1 MACARS
7 ASASATVLKPADGT
21 RKAALTTYE
30 VKLQSAMSLTEW
42 PHSAQENNV
51 PLMAGENRIAAS
63 LALRAWLSPAVLAA
77 IMSALLFGFAGTPR
91 YWHAWV
97 YLSLFFA
104 LSAGITL
111 DLLRRDPAL
120 LQRRMKGGPTAE
132 GRPLQRLIM
141 LGASL
146 GFVSLL
152 VVPALD
158 FRHSWSSVPLT
169 GVVVGDVLVA
179 VARVFIGRVYRE
191 NTFAAATI
199 EVTAGQRL
207 IDTGPY
213 TVVRHPMYASAL
225 LYLIRTPRALGSYWG
240 FRGLVFMLPF
250 LVWRLLDE
258 ERLLAQELPGY
269 AAYQARVRY
278 RLIPGLW

>member
-1 MACARS
+1 VSR
-7 ASASATVLKPADGT
+7 
-21 RKAALTTYE
+21 
-30 VKLQSAMSLTEW
+30 
-42 PHSAQENNV
+42 
-51 PLMAGENRIAAS
+51 
-63 LALRAWLSPAVLAA
+63 LAFRAWLSLAALAA
-77 IMSALLFGFAGTPR
+77 IMSALLFGCAGTLR
-91 YWHAWV
+91 YAHAWV

-104 LSAGITL
+104 LSALITL

-120 LQRRMKGGPTAE
+120 LQRRLKGGPTAE

-141 LGASL
+141 LGASV

-158 FRHSWSSVPLT
+158 FRYGWSSVPVT
-169 GVVVGDVLVA
+169 GVVIGNAMFAVGFG
-179 VARVFIGRVYRE
+179 FIGRVYRE
-191 NTFAAATI
+191 NTYTSATI
-199 EVTAGQRL
+199 EVTAGQRV

-213 TVVRHPMYASAL
+213 ALVRHPMYASAL
-225 LYLIRTPRALGSYWG
+225 LYLIGTPLALGSYWG
-240 FRGLVFMLPF
+240 FLGLVFMLPF

-258 ERLLAQELPGY
+258 EHLLARELPGY

>member
-1 MACARS
+1 M
-7 ASASATVLKPADGT
+7 
-21 RKAALTTYE
+21 
-30 VKLQSAMSLTEW
+30 
-42 PHSAQENNV
+42 
-51 PLMAGENRIAAS
+51 AS
-63 LALRAWLSPAVLAA
+63 LAFRAWLSLAVLAA
-77 IMSALLFGFAGTPR
+77 IMGALLFGCAGTLG
-91 YWHAWV
+91 YWQAWV

-104 LSAGITL
+104 LSALLTQ

-132 GRPLQRLIM
+132 VRPLQRLIM
-141 LGASL
+141 VGASV

-158 FRHSWSSVPLT
+158 FRHGWSSVPVI
-169 GVVVGDVLVA
+169 GVVIGDVLFA
-179 VARVFIGRVYRE
+179 VGFGFIGRVYRE
-191 NTFAAATI
+191 NTYTSATI
-199 EVTAGQRL
+199 EVAAGQRV

-213 TVVRHPMYASAL
+213 AVVRHPMYASAL
-225 LYLIRTPRALGSYWG
+225 LYLIGTPLALGSYWG
-240 FRGLVFMLPF
+240 FLGLAFMLPF

-269 AAYQARVRY
+269 TAYQARVRY